1 MLKNQFGKTS
11 PLLREVSL
19 FYLQKNVA
27 PAITALTLLP
37 ANVVYLKPPGQKEV
51 IWGMDVDFSEK
62 EKRDK
67 TMALIVPRKVERK
80 GFQTITWD
88 AADKNGDDMLFSIH
102 IKKDN
107 ERRWRILKEG
117 WEDTIYAF
125 DTLSFPDGNYS
136 VKVMVSD
143 TASNPQGME
152 LRSERVSRSLVI
164 DHSLPVVKNFKAVR
178 NKNKLAVTFQVED
191 SLSYIKEV
199 KYLIR
204 PDEWRSI
211 FPEDGICDSKQE
223 SFKVTVTL
231 PPKSDNLI
239 TVKIKDSRGNIGVHR
254 QTF

>member
-1 MLKNQFGKTS
+1 
-11 PLLREVSL
+11 
-19 FYLQKNVA
+19 
-27 PAITALTLLP
+27 
-37 ANVVYLKPPGQKEV
+37 
-51 IWGMDVDFSEK
+51 
-62 EKRDK
+62 
-67 TMALIVPRKVERK
+67 
-80 GFQTITWD
+80 
-88 AADKNGDDMLFSIH
+88 
-102 IKKDN
+102 
-107 ERRWRILKEG
+107 
-117 WEDTIYAF
+117 
-125 DTLSFPDGNYS
+125 
-136 VKVMVSD
+136 
-143 TASNPQGME
+143 
-152 LRSERVSRSLVI
+152 LVI

>member
-19 FYLQKNVA
+19 FYLQKNIA
-27 PAITALTLLP
+27 PAITPLTLLP
-37 ANVVYLKPPGQKEV
+37 ANVVYLKPPGQQEI

-62 EKRDK
+62 EKEDK
-67 TMALIVPRKVERK
+67 TMALIQPKKMERK

-88 AADKNGDDMLFSIH
+88 AIDKNGDDMLFSIY

-107 ERRWRILKEG
+107 ERLWRVLKEG

-143 TASNPQGME
+143 AASNPQGME
-152 LRSERVSRSLVI
+152 LRSERVSPSLVI
-164 DHSLPVVKNFKAVR
+164 DHSFPVVRNFKAVR
-178 NKNKLAVTFQVED
+178 SKNKLAVTFQVRD

-204 PDEWRSI
+204 PGEWRSI

-231 PPKSDNLI
+231 PPKSSNLI

-254 QTF
+254 QIF